1 MDEWI
6 NRNRIEMVKWIF
18 LKYYIIILFKTDEF
32 IIEEPLL
39 KKKNKK
45 GEEKRTDFV
54 ENDEHEGMDY

>member
-1 MDEWI
+1 MDQSKPYWDGI
-6 NRNRIEMVKWIF
+6 VNV

>member
-1 MDEWI
+1 MDQSKPYSDGI
-6 NRNRIEMVKWIF
+6 VNV